1 LLISAVEIMQ
11 VASQIINWLYQ
22 EALMVGIKANRD
34 FLCLSFELEQGET
47 LGLVASVDPEDSDG
61 CISWWLVM
69 EDSFA
74 EEQKLHM
81 NITDGAS
88 EYRKFLGHLSL
99 DLLYAT
105 LIDLVGLC
113 SGGTGL

>member
-1 LLISAVEIMQ
+1 MLTTAIEIIQ
-11 VASQIINWLYQ
+11 VVSQIIDWLYH

-47 LGLVASVDPEDSDG
+47 LGLVANVDPEDSEG

-69 EDSFA
+69 EDNFA

-81 NITDGAS
+81 NITDSAS
-88 EYRKFLGHLSL
+88 EYRKLLGHLSL
-99 DLLYAT
+99 DMLYAT

-113 SGGTGL
+113 SGGGH